1 MIAQIKKNGTH
12 SVVIV
17 DPNRNVVG
25 WNRHGE
31 KHKAWQFTDETANI
45 FTNIPGKNWFVF
57 DGELIHNKT
66 TSIKNQHYLYD
77 ILVCESIGLTGTPY
91 NYRYQLLIDIL
102 MPSIHNTSKNEIQ
115 YWRIDEYTAIA
126 RNYSKNFEKL
136 FNSLIA
142 PEDEGI
148 ICRKPNGI
156 YNGPNAETWMQ
167 KFRRKNLT
175 KLY

>member
-1 MIAQIKKNGTH
+1 
-12 SVVIV
+12 
-17 DPNRNVVG
+17 
-25 WNRHGE
+25 
-31 KHKAWQFTDETANI
+31 
-45 FTNIPGKNWFVF
+45 
-57 DGELIHNKT
+57 
-66 TSIKNQHYLYD
+66 
-77 ILVCESIGLTGTPY
+77 
-91 NYRYQLLIDIL
+91 